1 MSYYVTEDKYSKPDQ
16 HDDLDRILKPHKA
29 WNSMKLDANT
39 YSWSTGL
46 GIWYRWVH
54 TVNIKC

>member
-1 MSYYVTEDKYSKPDQ
+1 MRSTRSAIELEIKMLAMMSYYVTEDKYSKPDQ

-39 YSWSTGL
+39 YS
-46 GIWYRWVH
+46 
-54 TVNIKC
+54 